1 LCQQKVR
8 TKLGASSRLSTL
20 TLLSSFLL
28 PHSTYTAPGGHQVA
42 AVTSKITR
50 KYQNTNTMVGEK
62 REASGSEEPTNAEG
76 DHIKRRKR
84 IDVDASLIISDG
96 RSKRRKTPTPQP
108 EEEVKVKKEDDPLDP
123 KDAERATKL
132 GKELYDKLNAVK
144 DKE

>member
-1 LCQQKVR
+1 
-8 TKLGASSRLSTL
+8 
-20 TLLSSFLL
+20 
-28 PHSTYTAPGGHQVA
+28 
-42 AVTSKITR
+42 
-50 KYQNTNTMVGEK
+50 MVGEK

>member
-1 LCQQKVR
+1 M
-8 TKLGASSRLSTL
+8 
-20 TLLSSFLL
+20 
-28 PHSTYTAPGGHQVA
+28 P
-42 AVTSKITR
+42 
-50 KYQNTNTMVGEK
+50 GEK
-62 REASGSEEPTNAEG
+62 REASESEEPVNAET

-108 EEEVKVKKEDDPLDP
+108 EEETKVKKEEDQLDP

-132 GKELYDKLNAVK
+132 GKELYEKLDKVK

>member
-1 LCQQKVR
+1 M
-8 TKLGASSRLSTL
+8 
-20 TLLSSFLL
+20 
-28 PHSTYTAPGGHQVA
+28 P
-42 AVTSKITR
+42 
-50 KYQNTNTMVGEK
+50 GEK
-62 REASGSEEPTNAEG
+62 REASESEEPANTEA

-108 EEEVKVKKEDDPLDP
+108 EEETKVKKEEDQLDP

-132 GKELYDKLNAVK
+132 GKELYEKLDKVK